1 MAPSHKISD
10 DFYGELF
17 TFIALRSNLEDHA
30 LVFAINGFLK
40 SNFKRT
46 REDLELSENFSFP
59 VFEWKDVINDRY
71 WTLIPNRCHKME
83 RLEDGGLF
91 GEEPS
96 YTTFYVIPEH
106 KEVDYILKLEQEDN
120 DLEEQL
126 VKKLFKIPKILT
138 AYTLDT
144 TKLKHKNNLIF

>member
-1 MAPSHKISD
+1 MAYSHKISD
-10 DFYGELF
+10 DFYGESY

-30 LVFAINGFLK
+30 LVFAINGYLK

-46 REDLELSENFSFP
+46 REDLELSGNFSFP

-71 WTLIPNRCHKME
+71 WTLIPNKCQKME
-83 RLEDGGLF
+83 LLEESGLF
-91 GEEPS
+91 PEEPS

-106 KEVDYILKLEQEDN
+106 REVDYILKLEQEDN
-120 DLEEQL
+120 DLETQL
-126 VKKLFKIPKILT
+126 IKTFYKIPKIIT
-138 AYTLDT
+138 AYILDT

>member
-1 MAPSHKISD
+1 MAYSHKISD
-10 DFYGELF
+10 DFYGESY
-17 TFIALRSNLEDHA
+17 TFIALRSNMEDHA
-30 LVFAINGFLK
+30 LVFAINAYLK

-46 REDLELSENFSFP
+46 RNDLELSENFSFP
-59 VFEWKDVINDRY
+59 VFEWKDLINDRY
-71 WTLIPNRCHKME
+71 WTLIPNKCQKMDFLGE
-83 RLEDGGLF
+83 GGLF
-91 GEEPS
+91 QQEPS
-96 YTTFYVIPEH
+96 YTTFYIVPEH

-126 VKKLFKIPKILT
+126 IKTLFKIPKIVT